1 MIVFPLLPHRSV
13 VFVSLV
19 SLVVSFSFLIPDAFD
34 VFSTAEK
41 GNEKKDSNDS
51 QCYPYM
57 YFFIFHV
64 FPAFCSNFTRSDKRE
79 TSLLSVLILD
89 NKNPFH
95 GGLVQQNAAPEKCI
109 DRSLCLSGKQK
120 NKGTGK

>member
-1 MIVFPLLPHRSV
+1 
-13 VFVSLV
+13 
-19 SLVVSFSFLIPDAFD
+19 
-34 VFSTAEK
+34 
-41 GNEKKDSNDS
+41 
-51 QCYPYM
+51 M

-95 GGLVQQNAAPEKCI
+95 GGLVQQKAAPEKGI